1 MANSTLN
8 LYRDVLHVRSGPPPQ
23 VEAVDGYLAAA
34 SLDADVCGDVYRAL
48 ARLCRS
54 PSNAPRAVIV
64 CVDGLGPPELEF
76 FSLLSRARPDLP
88 VYVYGHQRSESRIAK
103 AIGLGAQGRATEEV
117 IRSISTREP
126 APPAPAPGDQ
136 VEAPPKSLSQ
146 KSCGTGFP
154 ADRSVSKPVIGIGS
168 KPTTSDTAPLVTPSI
183 DESPIQHQ
191 GAAVTGD
198 YGDDDEVDG
207 GAIEG
212 SVRVPWLRYGDK
224 PARTAPKPPTPTAHD
239 APSAEQEPSVSE
251 AHQPL
256 LTDEELQALIGDD
269 ISAIAPDGPDA
280 DPRDEPGGGEVAP

>member
-8 LYRDVLHVRSGPPPQ
+8 LHREVLHVRSGPPHQ

-48 ARLCRS
+48 ARLCRNA
-54 PSNAPRAVIV
+54 SNAPRAVIV

-88 VYVYGHQRSESRIAK
+88 VYVYGDQRSESRIAK

-136 VEAPPKSLSQ
+136 VEALP
-146 KSCGTGFP
+146 
-154 ADRSVSKPVIGIGS
+154 R
-168 KPTTSDTAPLVTPSI
+168 PTTSDTAPLATPSI

-191 GAAVTGD
+191 GATVQDD

-280 DPRDEPGGGEVAP
+280 DPCDEPGGGEVAP